1 MMRGVVL
8 AGWLALAAAPAA
20 AQEAAPAVQPS
31 EPQPAS
37 PSDPI
42 GDLLAQ
48 QAAALPDPEETGRD
62 AAPARDRTVRPVTS
76 PTLSGE
82 AYDRRIRASMAA
94 AQGYQGPL
102 DGGWTLRAA
111 EGELFALQLV
121 DRGAGR
127 PVEGAWRDLKHPGA
141 PDSSGFID
149 EVQRAGA
156 DVTLRFGTK
165 VAVLHAAGGD
175 RLAGELTDGERR
187 QTVTLI
193 RRP

>member
-20 AQEAAPAVQPS
+20 AQQAAAARPD

-42 GDLLAQ
+42 GDLLAR

-62 AAPARDRTVRPVTS
+62 AEPVGGRTVRPVTT

-82 AYDRRIRASMAA
+82 AYDNRIRASMAA

-111 EGELFALQLV
+111 DGELFALQLV
-121 DRGAGR
+121 DRGGGR
-127 PVEGAWRDLKHPGA
+127 AVEGAWRDLKHPGA
-141 PDSSGFID
+141 PDGSGFID
-149 EVQRAGA
+149 EVQRAGG

-165 VAVLHAAGGD
+165 VAVLHAAEAGRFAGD
-175 RLAGELTDGERR
+175 LAEGERH
-187 QTVTLI
+187 QPVTLI